1 MLLVS
6 DITADPTATVLIIG
20 IQAAYI
26 VVDGVGVATVG
37 ATVGDIGEAT
47 EVVDIAEALAE
58 GLDEAIAG
66 EPVEAL
72 VEALV
77 EDIEGEAVG
86 VAEAVGEGKKV

>member
-72 VEALV
+72 VE
-77 EDIEGEAVG
+77 DIEGEAVG